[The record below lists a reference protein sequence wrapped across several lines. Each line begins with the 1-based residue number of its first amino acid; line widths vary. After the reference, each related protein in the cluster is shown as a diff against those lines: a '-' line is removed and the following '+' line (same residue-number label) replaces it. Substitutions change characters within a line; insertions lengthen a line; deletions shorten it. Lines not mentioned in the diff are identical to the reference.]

1 MYVYIYNYIYTIIYI
16 CIYIYICVCARACVC
31 IVYLTCVL
39 LLLLRSILMGPATDH
54 HQQLPGMISHGDE
67 FGRVWLW
74 WRYEHGPTK
83 WGALQV
89 GWSGRKWLTIGDT
102 LLWFKSPV
110 YQLTHFLVSQIRM
123 LSHPIPSS
131 VSKSWRFS
139 QFFLMFL
146 FKSPPDTLISLISNY
161 SFLPCGTQPLNRKR
175 SRLLRIGVATD
186 MAEFGTLG
194 LLLLVS
200 LGVQDG
206 FQVLVK
212 KLELK
217 PW

>member
-1 MYVYIYNYIYTIIYI
+1 MYVCIYIYNYIYTIIYI
-16 CIYIYICVCARACVC
+16 CIYIYMCVCARACVC

-110 YQLTHFLVSQIRM
+110 YQLTHFFGESNPHAFSTQFHLLWVNHGDLANFSWCFSLKAHLRRS
-123 LSHPIPSS
+123 SHSS
-131 VSKSWRFS
+131 VITHFCHVAP
-139 QFFLMFL
+139 
-146 FKSPPDTLISLISNY
+146 SP
-161 SFLPCGTQPLNRKR
+161 
-175 SRLLRIGVATD
+175 
-186 MAEFGTLG
+186 
-194 LLLLVS
+194 
-200 LGVQDG
+200 
-206 FQVLVK
+206 
-212 KLELK
+212 
-217 PW
+217 